1 MNSRIIIIILSAVIV
16 ILAAVNVVMFRTDRH
31 PPFMPGP
38 DGPGFMDDGPGMGGR
53 HHMPGNRFG
62 RNFCGPDFMRERLNL
77 DSGQIEKIEALN
89 LKFETETS
97 ALFDKLKPEREK
109 LRELL
114 RAGNEPDM
122 KEVKKI
128 LEQIAGINVELQ
140 MLRIS
145 QGRKIDRIMTPE
157 QKRLLHRERKTFFEK
172 MKRRNGRRDD

>member
-16 ILAAVNVVMFRTDRH
+16 ILTAVNVVMFRADRH
-31 PPFMPGP
+31 PPFMQGPGP
-38 DGPGFMDDGPGMGGR
+38 EFMDDGPGPGGR

-97 ALFDKLKPEREK
+97 SLFEKLRPEREK

-145 QGRKIDRIMTPE
+145 QGKKIDSIMTPE
-157 QKRLLHRERKTFFEK
+157 QKKLLHRERKTFFEK